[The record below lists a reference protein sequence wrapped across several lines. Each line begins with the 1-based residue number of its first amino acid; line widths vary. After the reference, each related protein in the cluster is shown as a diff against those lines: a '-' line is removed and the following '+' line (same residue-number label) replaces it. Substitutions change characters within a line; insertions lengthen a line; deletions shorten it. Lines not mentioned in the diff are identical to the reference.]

1 MRNQLI
7 AHNSNLP
14 GVLYS
19 ANGQLDD
26 CRITVTADK
35 RNELTITL
43 GPTSITLSA
52 FSMIE
57 LIIHLSRAMDAVAD
71 NAEKEAQA

>member
-1 MRNQLI
+1 MRNHLTT
-7 AHNSNLP
+7 NPKNLP
-14 GVLYS
+14 GVLY
-19 ANGQLDD
+19 GCHGELDG
-26 CRITVTADK
+26 CRTTILADK

-52 FSMIE
+52 LSMIE